1 MDDVNIN
8 EICLDNIDVDIEVVQ
23 LDGDEDDWIK
33 LSWIIDRSDNGK
45 NFQSS
50 GTQKDSD
57 NEIAQTKDN
66 DSKVSCTNTESD
78 DISDG
83 ISVITES
90 DTDVVNTN
98 LQICQFNRKPCKSPQ
113 MLEVQTNKQKDIWNT
128 LIAYVFGIIVGVTLS
143 YFFTILKTC
152 PVSNGVDVE
161 SLKTASHNIVNT
173 CKELTDVKTMLN
185 EIKAHM
191 PTDIKITEQ
200 ILTQFIEIT
209 DSSNK
214 TSSKPVT
221 ITKKFFNSTSYP
233 LDQLQNSLH
242 VLSSLSFIYDD
253 NNSLKNDINKTLDI
267 VNNTKAFYDTLIS
280 LMNNTQVVFDPIVLD
295 YLQHNSDRM
304 HIASKSLLTNL
315 VEKVSKVILKVY
327 NKYAKERHR
336 LSKTLC
342 HLKSKLPNDKLL
354 KQLTENNQLFKD
366 HDKFCFSNYTS
377 KNLVSEMTAKE
388 NTKTKNIKEHIIKTD
403 DAVLNTK
410 YDKKYTYKIR
420 DNDKDDSLKN
430 KKKKRQNVDKFST
443 MKFLRNASHEIRN
456 TSQLLISKVIENMNK
471 LKYQLRKK
479 LHHLKNILYDNKFL
493 KQLIEDSEEDI
504 KESVEYCKGK
514 NDDLRLDNSFDNI
527 LAQLKNTCP
536 LSTNF
541 CPGFNI
547 INMSIFDT
555 VSTYKTKNYKYKYDT
570 NSKRTVM
577 DHENSAKILPAKE
590 KNRPKKKEYFK
601 LNGPTKNVINDDAN
615 YEKKYIPS
623 QNKINNHISEHTVN
637 YHMSKYSSS
646 DSRTMKQDNQH
657 YINTNERSDNERSYK
672 YSKHRQPDDSDWYFR
687 RVYSRRNARRHAKQP
702 NDSDWY
708 FQRVYSRNARRRAK
722 NIYR

>member
-8 EICLDNIDVDIEVVQ
+8 EICLDNINVDVEV
-23 LDGDEDDWIK
+23 DENEDDWIK
-33 LSWIIDRSDNGK
+33 LSWIIDHSNNDK

-50 GTQKDSD
+50 ETQKDSG
-57 NEIAQTKDN
+57 NEIAQMKDN
-66 DSKVSCTNTESD
+66 DSKVSCINTESE

-83 ISVITES
+83 ISIITES

-98 LQICQFNRKPCKSPQ
+98 LQICQFNRRPCKSLQ
-113 MLEVQTNKQKDIWNT
+113 ILEVQTNKQKDIWNT

-143 YFFTILKTC
+143 YFFTIFKTC
-152 PVSNGVDVE
+152 PVSNEIDVE

-191 PTDIKITEQ
+191 PTDVKITEQ

-214 TSSKPVT
+214 TSSKPIT
-221 ITKKFFNSTSYP
+221 ITKEFFNSTSYP

-242 VLSSLSFIYDD
+242 VLSSLTFIYDD

-267 VNNTKAFYDTLIS
+267 VNNTKAFYDTLT
-280 LMNNTQVVFDPIVLD
+280 LLVNNTQVVFDPIILD

-315 VEKVSKVILKVY
+315 IKKVSKVILKVY

-342 HLKSKLPNDKLL
+342 HLKSKLPDDKLL
-354 KQLTENNQLFKD
+354 KQLTENNELFKD
-366 HDKFCFSNYTS
+366 HDKFCFSNYIS
-377 KNLVSEMTAKE
+377 KNLVSETTTKE
-388 NTKTKNIKEHIIKTD
+388 NTKTKNVKEHIKTD
-403 DAVLNTK
+403 NTVLNTK
-410 YDKKYTYKIR
+410 YDKKYTHKIH
-420 DNDKDDSLKN
+420 DNDKEDALKN
-430 KKKKRQNVDKFST
+430 KKKKRQNIDKFST
-443 MKFLRNASHEIRN
+443 MKFLRNARNEIRN

-471 LKYQLRKK
+471 LRHQLKKK
-479 LHHLKNILYDNKFL
+479 LYHLKNILYDNEFL
-493 KQLIEDSEEDI
+493 KQLIEDNEEDI
-504 KESVEYCKGK
+504 KESVEYCEGK
-514 NDDLRLDNSFDNI
+514 NDDLRSDNSFDII

-536 LSTNF
+536 LSTNY
-541 CPGFNI
+541 CSEFN

-555 VSTYKTKNYKYKYDT
+555 VPTYKTKNYKYKYD
-570 NSKRTVM
+570 SKKTIM
-577 DHENSAKILPAKE
+577 DHENSVKILPAKE
-590 KNRPKKKEYFK
+590 TNRPKKKEYFK
-601 LNGPTKNVINDDAN
+601 SNGLTKNVINDKAN

-623 QNKINNHISEHTVN
+623 QNKIKNHISEQTVN
-637 YHMSKYSSS
+637 YHMSKHSSF
-646 DSRTMKQDNQH
+646 DSCTMKQDNQH
-657 YINTNERSDNERSYK
+657 YINTNEKNNKERSYK
-672 YSKHRQPDDSDWYFR
+672 YSKHRQLDDSDWYFR
-687 RVYSRRNARRHAKQP
+687 RVYSRRNARRRVNQP

-722 NIYR
+722 NIYQ